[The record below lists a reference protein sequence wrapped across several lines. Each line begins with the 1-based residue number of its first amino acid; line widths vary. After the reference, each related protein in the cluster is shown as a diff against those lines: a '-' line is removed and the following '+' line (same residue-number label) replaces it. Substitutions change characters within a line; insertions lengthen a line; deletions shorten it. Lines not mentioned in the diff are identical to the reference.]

1 MNPFDILFGKI
12 DSMGVSAV
20 QSMYTTLAGYLGPLF
35 LAGLT
40 VYVVWWGYEMLFGRA
55 QMTAGTFVW
64 RFGRAFIC
72 YSLIVSWATYQ
83 PLIVKPLLEAPDGMA
98 TIVCQSTG
106 GSDCGGDGSSG
117 SSVTQGLTDIWN
129 SGIAVVKTMV
139 DAGGITA
146 VGMYIL
152 AIVVLAVVCILCA
165 IAVTL
170 LMIGKMTMFILLAI
184 GPIVLC
190 CALFNL
196 TSRVVDGWIAS
207 LAGYALLPIIVYVIL
222 GFMLTLLKA
231 RVDAL
236 TADASAANMT
246 TLAPFMLMSIVTA
259 FLLTH
264 AISIALAIAGGGPR
278 IDALG
283 AAAAATTVRLGWRAA
298 AMSGQGIAKAGGY
311 LFNQRPGAPATI
323 GDGDPAAAQVRAAAA
338 NARK

>member
-12 DSMGVSAV
+12 DSMGTSAV
-20 QSMYTTLAGYLGPLF
+20 QTMYSTLASYLGPLF

-72 YSLIVSWATYQ
+72 YTLIVSWATYQ

-106 GSDCGGDGSSG
+106 GSNCGGDGSSG

-129 SGIAVVKTMV
+129 SGIAVVKAMV

-184 GPIVLC
+184 GPLVLC

-196 TSRVVDGWIAS
+196 TSRVVDGWITS

-222 GFMLTLLKA
+222 GFMLTLLKG

-246 TLAPFMLMSIVTA
+246 TLAPFMLMSVVTA

-264 AISIALAIAGGGPR
+264 STSIALAIAGGGPR

-283 AAAAATTVRLGWRAA
+283 AAAGMMTARLGWR
-298 AMSGQGIAKAGGY
+298 GIAGAGRGASQAGDY
-311 LFNQRPGAPATI
+311 LFNRTQGGPATI
-323 GDGDPAAAQVRAAAA
+323 GDGDPAAAQVRAAAM
-338 NARK
+338 NARR

>member
-12 DSMGVSAV
+12 DAMGISAV

-283 AAAAATTVRLGWRAA
+283 AAAAVTTVRLAWRAA
-298 AMSGQGIAKAGGY
+298 AMSGQGIARAGGY

>member
-12 DSMGVSAV
+12 DSMGISAV
-20 QSMYTTLAGYLGPLF
+20 QTMYTTLASYLGPLF
-35 LAGLT
+35 LAALT

-106 GSDCGGDGSSG
+106 GSNCGGDGTSG

-129 SGIAVVKTMV
+129 SGIAVVKAMV

-196 TSRVVDGWIAS
+196 TSRVVDGWITS

-246 TLAPFMLMSIVTA
+246 TLAPFMLMAIVTA

-264 AISIALAIAGGGPR
+264 SIAIALAIAGGGPR

-283 AAAAATTVRLGWRAA
+283 AAAGLMTARLGWRAA
-298 AMSGQGIAKAGGY
+298 IGSGRGLAQAGGH
-311 LFNQRPGAPATI
+311 LFNQQNGGPATI

>member
-20 QSMYTTLAGYLGPLF
+20 ETMYTTLASYLGPLF

-55 QMTAGTFVW
+55 QMTAGAFVW

-72 YSLIVSWATYQ
+72 YTLIVSWATYQ
-83 PLIVKPLLEAPDGMA
+83 PLIVQPLLEAPDGMA

-106 GSDCGGDGSSG
+106 GSNCGGDGSSG

-129 SGIAVVKTMV
+129 SGIAVVKAMV

-196 TSRVVDGWIAS
+196 TSRVVDGWISS

-222 GFMLTLLKA
+222 GFMLTLLKG

-264 AISIALAIAGGGPR
+264 SISIALAIAGGGPR

-283 AAAAATTVRLGWRAA
+283 AAAGVMTARLSWRAA
-298 AMSGQGIAKAGGY
+298 FGSGRGIAQAGDY
-311 LFNQRPGAPATI
+311 LFNQRHGGGATI

>member
-20 QSMYTTLAGYLGPLF
+20 QTMYTTLASYLGPLF
-35 LAGLT
+35 LAALT

-72 YSLIVSWATYQ
+72 YTLIVSWATYQ

-106 GSDCGGDGSSG
+106 GSNCGGDGSSG

-129 SGIAVVKTMV
+129 SGLAVVKAMA

-190 CALFNL
+190 CALFNV
-196 TSRVVDGWIAS
+196 TSRVVDGWISS

-222 GFMLTLLKA
+222 GFMLTLLKG

-264 AISIALAIAGGGPR
+264 SISIALAIAGGGPR

-283 AAAAATTVRLGWRAA
+283 AAAGLMTARLAWRAA
-298 AMSGQGIAKAGGY
+298 AGSGRGAAQAGGY
-311 LFNQRPGAPATI
+311 LFNQRPGGPATI

>member
-1 MNPFDILFGKI
+1 
-12 DSMGVSAV
+12 
-20 QSMYTTLAGYLGPLF
+20 MYTTLAGYLGPLF

>member
-1 MNPFDILFGKI
+1 
-12 DSMGVSAV
+12 
-20 QSMYTTLAGYLGPLF
+20 MYTTLAGYLGPLF

-283 AAAAATTVRLGWRAA
+283 AAAAVTTVRLAWRAA
-298 AMSGQGIAKAGGY
+298 AMSGQGIARAGGY